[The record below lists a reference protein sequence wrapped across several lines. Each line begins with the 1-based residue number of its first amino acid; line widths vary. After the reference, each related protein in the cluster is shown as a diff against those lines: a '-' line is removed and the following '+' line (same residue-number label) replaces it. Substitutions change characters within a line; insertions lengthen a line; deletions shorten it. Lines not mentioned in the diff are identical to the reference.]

1 MQRTTSSQA
10 GASQARSGE
19 GHLRPAGARSF
30 LGQVSVDRGSFDL
43 VPQRTRRSSDLAKA
57 LTTCVLVLY
66 PVLASVGVV
75 AAGLLL
81 SGAGLSS

>member
-1 MQRTTSSQA
+1 M
-10 GASQARSGE
+10 
-19 GHLRPAGARSF
+19 
-30 LGQVSVDRGSFDL
+30 
-43 VPQRTRRSSDLAKA
+43 PQRARRSSDLAKA